1 MRLARTVTL
10 AGIVLGAGALAAGFA
25 PDAAAV
31 WYAGI
36 GLVALLWLAAHWR
49 GWGWATSTA
58 FVLLVALAATGVLLG
73 HPPLW
78 MAAAVTL
85 GMTGWALGGYVRR
98 LAALPNVE
106 DADGRARSFT
116 LRLLALDAVALVLA
130 AFALRVELR
139 LTLALAVLLGALL
152 IAGLSRVIAVLR
164 RASV

>member
-1 MRLARTVTL
+1 
-10 AGIVLGAGALAAGFA
+10 
-25 PDAAAV
+25 
-31 WYAGI
+31 
-36 GLVALLWLAAHWR
+36 WLAAHWR

-78 MAAAVTL
+78 VAPAVTL
-85 GMTGWALGGYVRR
+85 GMTGWALGGHVRR
-98 LAALPNVE
+98 LAAPPNVE

-116 LRLLALDAVALVLA
+116 LRRLALDAVALVLA
-130 AFALRVELR
+130 ACALRVELR
-139 LTLALAVLLGALL
+139 LTLALAVLLGALF